1 MDGFFYFYRKS
12 KDDRVNLNTSNSLH
26 NTVIDYKGQRRHC
39 MLELRNIKKSYKLAG
54 QWIPALKGIDLEFKA
69 QEFVSILGPSGCGK
83 TTLLNLIGGLDRYTS
98 GDLLVEGK
106 STKDFSDAEWD
117 AYRNATIG
125 FVFQSYNLIS
135 HLSVL
140 DNVEMALRLSGV
152 PAKERRDRAIKVL
165 TEVGLKDHLKK
176 KPNQMSGGQMQR
188 VAIARALVNNPKVL
202 LADEPTGAIDSK
214 TSDQIM
220 DLIKEIAKDRLVIMV
235 THNPEIAEKYS
246 DRIIRLLDGEVI
258 SDSNPT
264 QLNKDGEKITKLKTK
279 RTTMPYLTA
288 IKTSMMNLLTK
299 KGRTIVTAFA
309 GSIGIIGIALVLS
322 ISSGMTNY
330 VNNIQSDTLAGF
342 PLVINQNV
350 STTSFGP
357 PDPTAIAQGASTG
370 DFPTIEVI
378 YSYDRASATVAHQNI
393 LDDAFIAY
401 LDAMDPTLYNSI
413 STTKGISL
421 NILAKTSTGEIV
433 KTSSGSS
440 SGATDG
446 PQSTTVFSSIPNNPE
461 FVKSQYD
468 VLYGQY
474 PEAYNE
480 LVLIVDSQNQLDVAV
495 LTALG
500 ITIDE
505 TYTFDSLIGTQVKV
519 IPNNLA
525 YTEFHSVYIP
535 SSDMATQ
542 YDSSEAITLTVVGI
556 MRVNPDA
563 SSEVLDTG
571 IGYTT
576 MLTDMMLTS
585 ALNSDIVLAQIAS
598 PDINILTGRAFNTQ
612 ISYQDVMQSIGGDAT
627 PTSIQIYPTS
637 FESKDTIKTYLDA
650 YNTDKTD
657 EESIVYSDMAESI
670 ASSMTDIIDSVT
682 LVLAAFAGISLLV
695 SSIMIGIIT
704 YVSVIER
711 TKEIGIMRSL
721 GARKRDIS
729 RIFNAETI
737 LIGLSAGLLGVGLT
751 WILMFPIN
759 IVINNML
766 SMPNFAYLSFTNAAA
781 LLVLSTVLTLVAGLI
796 PSRVAANQDPV
807 VALRTE

>member
-1 MDGFFYFYRKS
+1 
-12 KDDRVNLNTSNSLH
+12 
-26 NTVIDYKGQRRHC
+26 

-152 PAKERRDRAIKVL
+152 PAKERRDRSIKVL

>member
-1 MDGFFYFYRKS
+1 
-12 KDDRVNLNTSNSLH
+12 
-26 NTVIDYKGQRRHC
+26 

-766 SMPNFAYLSFTNAAA
+766 SMPNFANLSFTNAAA